1 MTACSTGPLRAFPR
15 FAPCGHIKGTTV
27 ASISMSEA
35 LRLRDK
41 VTRLQSTTKRAREKA
56 GEVVTDLVR
65 AAEVSGVAAAIGY
78 LQGKRAQEGKES
90 LSLFGVPLD
99 LGVGVVAHV
108 LGIMGV
114 GGAEDHF
121 KAIGDGGLATYF
133 STLGYTA
140 GKSGKGLA
148 EATRAALTPPKV
160 SGASLTADDLAKLA
174 TE

>member
-1 MTACSTGPLRAFPR
+1 MAA
-15 FAPCGHIKGTTV
+15 
-27 ASISMSEA
+27 ISMSEA

-41 VTRLQSTTKRAREKA
+41 VTRLQASTKKVREKA
-56 GEVVTDLVR
+56 GEAVQSLVR
-65 AAEVSGVAAAIGY
+65 AAEVSAVSATIGY
-78 LQGKRAQEGKES
+78 IQGKRAGAGKEAVAV
-90 LSLFGVPLD
+90 FGVPLD
-99 LGVGVVAHV
+99 LAVGVGGHVAA
-108 LGIMGV
+108 LMGV
-114 GGAEDHF
+114 GGAEEHF

-160 SGASLTADDLAKLA
+160 SGQSLTADDLAKLA